1 MEQSLTIL
9 FEYGLP
15 DDRPFYDLSDRFF
28 QLFDKNTI
36 GEYDG
41 HEIEMNNAD
50 GSYFFFGP
58 DANAIF
64 EAIEPILKEYAFL
77 KGARIIIRN
86 GDAKENL
93 LIRDFIFNAPP
104 AKEPS
109 LFSNMHSINPIPHW
123 DDEHFA
129 DLRKY
134 RRDDDEGDEWKHQMK
149 DERAANLY
157 NQWRQVYSL
166 LQALAASLQKP
177 EAKPGEETDE
187 HLAYAIESFDE
198 QFIEDMTHELLDD
211 SMIIPAKIRGAEAAD
226 IYVQRMENAAII
238 RQVANTIQQGTAN
251 IKMMKVASD
260 EDIDLVRDE
269 IDKFREL
276 FKEWVA
282 GFEKDEFEDEWGLF

>member
-15 DDRPFYDLSDRFF
+15 DDRPFYELSDRFL
-28 QLFDKNTI
+28 QLFENNSI

-77 KGARIIIRN
+77 KGARIIMRN

-93 LIRDFIFNAPP
+93 LLRDFIFNPPP

-109 LFSNMHSINPIPHW
+109 LFSNMHCINPIPDW

-134 RRDDDEGDEWKHQMK
+134 RKDDAEGDEWKQQMK

-177 EAKPGEETDE
+177 VMKPGEENDE
-187 HLAYAIESFDE
+187 HLTFAIETFDE
-198 QFIEDMTHELLDD
+198 QFIEEMTHELLDE
-211 SMIIPAKIRGAEAAD
+211 SLIIPAKIRGAEAAD
-226 IYVQRMENAAII
+226 LYVQRMENAAII
-238 RQVANTIQQGTAN
+238 RQIAAGIQQSTAN
-251 IKMMKVASD
+251 IGMMKVASD

-276 FKEWVA
+276 FNDWVA
-282 GFEKDEFEDEWGLF
+282 GFERDEFEDEWGLF